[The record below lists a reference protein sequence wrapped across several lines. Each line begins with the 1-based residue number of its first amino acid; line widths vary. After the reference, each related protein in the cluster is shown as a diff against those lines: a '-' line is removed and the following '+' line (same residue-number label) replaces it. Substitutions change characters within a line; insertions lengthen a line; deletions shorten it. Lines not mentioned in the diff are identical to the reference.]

1 MPRHCS
7 VQGCRSRDTRES
19 RKTGI
24 TFHRLPKKGSPRRL
38 FWLENCCRT
47 NASGTGPWDPTSQFI
62 YFCSKHFERNSFEL
76 VGVSGYHRLKDD
88 ALPTIFEPSTRWKIG
103 VKATK
108 RQKATAIVDIA
119 KCLAVE
125 TSIPLE
131 TYEEAT
137 VLVTNDDTL
146 LPAIEISAC
155 TSIFESRAS
164 LAEVNT
170 CNESVVEPISSCEI
184 VAEVPV
190 TEVPASPCV
199 IELEAL
205 GSDVVYS
212 TEAVEYEAQI
222 SQSTLTE
229 EVANDGSS
237 LQPDHLTEPST
248 EAEHL
253 QVEEGRTPIPFAFY
267 MARIP
272 SAPPLPAAYIPM
284 EHSYTVDCPLY
295 WKKRAEALKEAFD
308 KASKELRAC
317 KKRENRLR
325 ARIASLVRLRG
336 KGPCDRPLESTL
348 PMQLEHSMEV
358 FEIQVLGE
366 CVEL

>member
-47 NASGTGPWDPTSQFI
+47 NASGTGPWDPTSQFV

-88 ALPTIFEPSTRWKIG
+88 ALPTIFEPSARWKIG
-103 VKATK
+103 VKAAK
-108 RQKATAIVDIA
+108 RPKAPAIVDIA
-119 KCLAVE
+119 ECLSIE

-131 TYEEAT
+131 TYEEEAT
-137 VLVTNDDTL
+137 VLVSHEDTL
-146 LPAIEISAC
+146 LPAIEISVC
-155 TSIFESRAS
+155 TPIFESRGS
-164 LAEVNT
+164 LAEDNI
-170 CNESVVEPISSCEI
+170 CNENVVEPISSCET
-184 VAEVPV
+184 VAEEPV
-190 TEVPASPCV
+190 TEMPASPCV

-205 GSDVVYS
+205 GSDVVYC

-229 EVANDGSS
+229 EANSDCSS
-237 LQPDHLTEPST
+237 LQPEQLTEPSV
-248 EAEHL
+248 HL
-253 QVEEGRTPIPFAFY
+253 QMEEDRTPIPFALY

-295 WKKRAEALKEAFD
+295 WKKRAETLKEAFD

-325 ARIASLVRLRG
+325 GRIASLVRLRG
-336 KGPCDRPLESTL
+336 KGPRDRPLDTTL
-348 PMQLEHSMEV
+348 PMELEHSMEV